1 LQAPDCSYIFKL
13 VTNGKASN
21 VVLGV
26 SGGIACYKAVELV
39 RLLVK
44 EQYPVHVIMTRG
56 AMEFVTPLTF
66 QTLSAQPVAT
76 DTFNLTQESEIGH
89 INLADSADIFVVAPA
104 TANIIGKIAA
114 GIADDLLTTVL
125 MATQAP
131 VLIAPAMN
139 IHMYENPILQENL
152 RKLRRVGYEILE
164 PAEGYLACGYEGK
177 GRLPDPEAILEQI
190 RRQLKKKDLTGEKLV
205 VTAGASREPLDPV
218 RYISNR
224 SSGKMGYALAR
235 AAARRGAEVVL
246 ISGPTALAAPAGVKL
261 TAVNTAAEMRQAILD
276 EYATC
281 TGVIMA
287 AAVADYH
294 PVQFSADKIKRGTG
308 PLDLRL
314 EPNPDILKELG
325 QRKDGKLLIG
335 FAAETGNLDANA
347 EKKLREKNLDMIVA
361 NDVTKEGSGFDGDT
375 NIATIID
382 RRGATHSLPLMG
394 KDELADHIFD
404 HLLTL
409 RR

>member
-1 LQAPDCSYIFKL
+1 LFLYFQL
-13 VTNGKASN
+13 VTNDRQKN

-44 EQYPVHVIMTRG
+44 EQYTVQVIMTRG
-56 AMEFVTPLTF
+56 AMHFVTPLTF
-66 QTLSAQPVAT
+66 QTLSARPVAT

-89 INLADSADIFVVAPA
+89 INLADSADVFVVAPA
-104 TANIIGKIAA
+104 TANVIGKIAA

-164 PAEGYLACGYEGK
+164 PDEGHLACGYEGK

-190 RRQLKKKDLTGEKLV
+190 RGQLKKKDLAGEKLV
-205 VTAGASREPLDPV
+205 VTAGPSREPLDPV

-246 ISGPTALAAPAGVKL
+246 VSGPTALTPPAGVKL
-261 TAVNTAAEMRQAILD
+261 TPVNTAAEMRQAILD
-276 EYATC
+276 EYAGC
-281 TGVIMA
+281 TAVIMA

-294 PVQFSADKIKRGTG
+294 AVKFSADKIKRDTG
-308 PLDLRL
+308 PLDVRL

-335 FAAETGNLDANA
+335 FAAETRNLDANA

-375 NIATIID
+375 NIATIFD
-382 RRGATHSLPLMG
+382 CRGATRALSLMT
-394 KDELADHIFD
+394 KDELADKVFD
-404 HLLTL
+404 HFLTL

>member
-1 LQAPDCSYIFKL
+1 M
-13 VTNGKASN
+13 
-21 VVLGV
+21 VLGV

-39 RLLVK
+39 RLLVR
-44 EQYPVHVIMTRG
+44 EQYLVQVIMTRG

-308 PLDLRL
+308 PVDLRL

>member
-1 LQAPDCSYIFKL
+1 LFLYFQL
-13 VTNGKASN
+13 VTNDKQKN

-44 EQYPVHVIMTRG
+44 EQYTVQVIMTRG
-56 AMEFVTPLTF
+56 AMHFVTPLTF
-66 QTLSAQPVAT
+66 QTLSARPVAT

-104 TANIIGKIAA
+104 TANVIGKIAA

-164 PAEGYLACGYEGK
+164 PDEGHLACGYEGK
-177 GRLPDPEAILEQI
+177 GRLPDPEVILEQI
-190 RRQLKKKDLTGEKLV
+190 RGQLKKKDLAGEKLV
-205 VTAGASREPLDPV
+205 VTAGPSREPLDPV

-246 ISGPTALAAPAGVKL
+246 VSGPTALTTPAGVKL
-261 TAVNTAAEMRQAILD
+261 TPVNTAAEMRQAILD
-276 EYATC
+276 EYAAC
-281 TGVIMA
+281 TAVIMA

-294 PVQFSADKIKRGTG
+294 PAEFSAGKIKRGKG
-308 PLDLRL
+308 PLDVRL

-325 QRKDGKLLIG
+325 RRKDGKLLIG

-375 NIATIID
+375 NIATIFD
-382 RRGATHSLPLMG
+382 CRGATRALPLMT
-394 KDELADHIFD
+394 KDELADKVFD
-404 HLLTL
+404 HFLTL